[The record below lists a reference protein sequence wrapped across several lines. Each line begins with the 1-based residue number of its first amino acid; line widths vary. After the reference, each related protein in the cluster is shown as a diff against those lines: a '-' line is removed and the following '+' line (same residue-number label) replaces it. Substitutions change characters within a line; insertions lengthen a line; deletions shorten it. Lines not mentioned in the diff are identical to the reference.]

1 LTSRRV
7 IPERVKREI
16 LDEQGWCCFACHQP
30 VSRDQ
35 IDVDHRT
42 PLALGGSDDETNWVA
57 LCRPCHKQKTRADV
71 KAIRKADRARRMH
84 QEGKSRQRRGRP
96 MHGKGFDRRWRKR
109 MDGTVEWRGD
119 E

>member
-1 LTSRRV
+1 MTSRRV

-35 IDVDHRT
+35 IDVDHRV

-71 KAIRKADRARRMH
+71 KAVRKADRARRMRE
-84 QEGKSRQRRGRP
+84 EGKPRQRKSKPLQGRG
-96 MHGKGFDRRWRKR
+96 FRKDVKR
-109 MDGTVEWRGD
+109 KINGEVVKRD